1 MDERPLPFTS
11 SSSVF
16 ESRELCSVRDDVLL
30 RVDVLLEDDVLVR
43 DDVVRLTRAIVDIV

>member
-1 MDERPLPFTS
+1 M
-11 SSSVF
+11 
-16 ESRELCSVRDDVLL
+16 RDVVLL